1 MATAE
6 EAATQLK
13 DVWNTWTLG
22 RKAFVTV
29 GSIGAIAIVFSLLF
43 GGEPSNM
50 VPLMADMTMSDAN
63 DVTNMLDGMKVPYKL
78 AKGGTAILVPADRVH
93 KVRMA
98 LAAEGLPK
106 GGGVG
111 YEIFD
116 DPAFGMSR
124 FTEKLNYKRGL
135 EGELRRT
142 IQSMAAVKDARVH
155 IVLPKRS
162 LFKDREESATASITL
177 QLERG
182 RRLTEDNVQAVV
194 HLVSSSVEGL
204 NSDYVTVVDSAGK
217 VLARGEGDASQVGK
231 GLEEQRKMER
241 DLERRVTRIIE
252 RIVGPGRASVQVS
265 AELDYTQSEVTQ
277 ENYDP
282 EGSAIRSEQK
292 TEEQSFGNADGEAGL
307 PGARAN
313 VVGGPAE
320 VGAAGAPGSDL
331 RTAATTNYEVSK
343 TIRRE
348 VAQVARMKRL
358 SVAVLVDEA
367 VTKDADGNDVN
378 APRPQEELDQIMD
391 LVRKAVG
398 YNVDRGDEVTV
409 VSMPFTQTQDEIELT
424 EPPPR
429 SIEDWINLLW
439 KPVLGLLCL
448 LVLLGVM
455 RSMKKMSEGVPT
467 PILET
472 PQSVRDLEA
481 ALSAA
486 GHGTLGPGEDAQVA
500 AAAMKNT
507 RPDPEKAAAV
517 IKGWLTE
524 G

>member
-1 MATAE
+1 M
-6 EAATQLK
+6 
-13 DVWNTWTLG
+13 
-22 RKAFVTV
+22 
-29 GSIGAIAIVFSLLF
+29 
-43 GGEPSNM
+43 
-50 VPLMADMTMSDAN
+50 
-63 DVTNMLDGMKVPYKL
+63 
-78 AKGGTAILVPADRVH
+78 
-93 KVRMA
+93 
-98 LAAEGLPK
+98 
-106 GGGVG
+106 
-111 YEIFD
+111 
-116 DPAFGMSR
+116 
-124 FTEKLNYKRGL
+124 
-135 EGELRRT
+135 
-142 IQSMAAVKDARVH
+142 
-155 IVLPKRS
+155 
-162 LFKDREESATASITL
+162 
-177 QLERG
+177 
-182 RRLTEDNVQAVV
+182 
-194 HLVSSSVEGL
+194 SSSVEGL